1 MAFALF
7 SRSRAAGVL
16 LAAVLSLSACGGGG
30 GGSPPPVA
38 NPPPV
43 AGDTTPPQVASVT
56 PTEGATGVAL
66 TASVEATYNES
77 LACSG
82 VIGTVVKIA
91 GVDAAVGCD
100 GAAKKMS
107 LSPQAELP
115 ADTVVTATIPAAT
128 DMAGNK
134 GQPVTVNYRTAKK
147 AVATT
152 AKLYAS
158 LVPEVDGSKAVAI
171 VDSAAGTVKQVG
183 FQAGN
188 GQPGFGPFCAITVDS
203 KTAKV
208 YFASCGGF
216 KIYVRDLVTDDVLP
230 SIDLDPTLAR
240 IDLVWGLALTETDV
254 CAAMSGS
261 VPDGVSQNRVKCFDR
276 MTNLPTFDGANNTL
290 AAADM
295 FTTKLQY
302 GTAPAKWLYA
312 INALTT
318 SVSQVFPP
326 AGTPGTLVRLN
337 PATYAVEQT
346 YAVGSVPMA
355 FRVHEVTGHVYVA
368 NAGDK
373 NISIVDPTNGRTE
386 VMDLGFTRMQQRPE
400 DLALAMAK
408 DRVFVSDGESKVYVY
423 SLSGR
428 QEVAQLSL
436 GAGSG
441 PKKLAILGNELW
453 VTCGNGMVMSIGLDS
468 LVVTRTLALGNS
480 PVGLASYAPGNA
492 Q

>member
-1 MAFALF
+1 MATPIR
-7 SRSRAAGVL
+7 RSLSVAA
-16 LAAVLSLSACGGGG
+16 LAAALVLSACGGGG
-30 GGSPPPVA
+30 GGSAPPA
-38 NPPPV
+38 NPP
-43 AGDTTPPQVASVT
+43 AGDTTPPQVASII
-56 PTEGATGVAL
+56 PAEGATGVAL
-66 TASVEATYNES
+66 TAPVEATYNEN
-77 LACSG
+77 LDCSG

-91 GVDAAVGCD
+91 GVDAVVGCN
-100 GAAKKMS
+100 GPAKKMS
-107 LSPQAELP
+107 LSPQTELP
-115 ADTVVTATIPAAT
+115 ADTVVAATIPAAT
-128 DMAGNK
+128 DVAGNK

-147 AVATT
+147 AVATV
-152 AKLYAS
+152 AKLYAG

-183 FQAGN
+183 FQAGS
-188 GQPGFGPFCAITVDS
+188 GQPGFQAFCAITVDP

-208 YFASCGGF
+208 YFASCGGY
-216 KIYVRDLVTDDVLP
+216 KIYVRDLVTDGVLP
-230 SIDLDPTLAR
+230 SIDLDSTLSR
-240 IDLVWGLALTETDV
+240 IDLVWGLTLTETDV

-276 MTNLPTFDGANNTL
+276 VTNLPTFEGANNTL
-290 AAADM
+290 AAAGM
-295 FTTKLQY
+295 FTTRLQY
-302 GTAPAKWLYA
+302 GTIPAKWLYA

-326 AGTPGTLVRLN
+326 TGTPGTLVRLN
-337 PATYAVEQT
+337 PVTYAVEQT

-373 NISIVDPTNGRTE
+373 NVSIVDPASGRTE
-386 VMDLGFTRMQQRPE
+386 VMDLGFARMQQRPE
-400 DLALAMAK
+400 DLMLAVTK
-408 DRVFVSDGESKVYVY
+408 DRMFVTDGESKVYAY

-441 PKKLAILGNELW
+441 PKRLAVLGNELW
-453 VTCGNGMVMSIGLDS
+453 VTCGNGTVVAIGLDS
-468 LVVTRTLALGNS
+468 FTVTRTLTLGNS
-480 PVGLASYAPGNA
+480 PIGFASYSPGSV